1 MPPTIIGVVGGY
13 FLRNAARAAAWA
25 AGSLLP
31 PRPPRPR
38 PSAPGGGGRN
48 PATGPWPPTP
58 GVRVGISEGPNLPP
72 FSSSG
77 VCAISPTSLPV
88 FVSYL
93 RTVFWPRYANP
104 LLSTSIPCPCGAS
117 NEPMT
122 VPSLSMWIIDGGRA
136 QQSDTPVSDSSSRL
150 VRSFGRSYTHT
161 VSSLGATASPVT
173 PPIFHLFGITLGQPG
188 SYR

>member
-13 FLRNAARAAAWA
+13 FLRNAARAAACA
-25 AGSLLP
+25 AGSPVLP

-38 PSAPGGGGRN
+38 PSAPGGGGRK

-58 GVRVGISEGPNLPP
+58 GVRLGISDGPNFPP

-93 RTVFWPRYANP
+93 RTVFCPRYVNP
-104 LLSTSIPCPCGAS
+104 LLSMSIPCPWGAS
-117 NEPMT
+117 NDPTT
-122 VPSLSMWIIDGGRA
+122 VPSLSIWIIDGGRA
-136 QQSDTPVSDSSSRL
+136 QQSDTPSSDSSSRF
-150 VRSFGRSYTHT
+150 V
-161 VSSLGATASPVT
+161 
-173 PPIFHLFGITLGQPG
+173 
-188 SYR
+188 